1 MRSLDKDCVVPGTG
15 HFCSGRRSHRG
26 RRPCS
31 IATRLGRVCATAL
44 LCAVATLVLS
54 DAALAA
60 KRSKSHAAA
69 PPPTLDAQ
77 AVNNAQLASPSGKK
91 RASAPSTAALIE
103 AEALLDR
110 AGFSPRQ
117 IDGTSGRNSQTAI
130 SSLH

>member
-1 MRSLDKDCVVPGTG
+1 MRNLDKDCVVPGTG
-15 HFCSGRRSHRG
+15 YFCSGRRSHRG

-77 AVNNAQLASPSGKK
+77 AVNNAQLAAPSRKGRYLTRKAAF
-91 RASAPSTAALIE
+91 ASAPSASSAAVAPIE
-103 AEALLDR
+103 SHSNQLR
-110 AGFSPRQ
+110 IR
-117 IDGTSGRNSQTAI
+117 
-130 SSLH
+130 